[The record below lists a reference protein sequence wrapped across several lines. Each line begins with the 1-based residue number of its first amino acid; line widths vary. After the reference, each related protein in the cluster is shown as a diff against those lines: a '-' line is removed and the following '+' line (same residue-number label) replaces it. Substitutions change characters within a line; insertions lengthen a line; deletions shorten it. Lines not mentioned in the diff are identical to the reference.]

1 MIFTPFI
8 ISNHSQM
15 RLQLLESDTADQYV
29 GYNIL
34 YKSRNVI
41 KMSTIMGVSETG
53 KTIHVED
60 PELNNML
67 QTVTRKIY
75 IIIVE

>member
-1 MIFTPFI
+1 
-8 ISNHSQM
+8 M
-15 RLQLLESDTADQYV
+15 RLDELSSENAATYV

-34 YKSRNVI
+34 YTSRRQV
-41 KMSTIMGVSETG
+41 KMATILSVSDTG
-53 KTIHVED
+53 KTIHIND

-75 IIIVE
+75 VIIT